1 MSQADVGSN
10 PTLTARAGIS
20 NGRVAAG
27 TVEIYVGTGC
37 VISQSNSD
45 CQQKKQKID
54 IKYCKATK
62 TLS

>member
-1 MSQADVGSN
+1 MTKADVGSN

-45 CQQKKQKID
+45 CQQKKNKKTQKID
-54 IKYCKATK
+54 INYVQ
-62 TLS
+62 

>member
-1 MSQADVGSN
+1 MTKADVGSN

-45 CQQKKQKID
+45 CQQKNKKTQKID
-54 IKYCKATK
+54 INYVQ
-62 TLS
+62 